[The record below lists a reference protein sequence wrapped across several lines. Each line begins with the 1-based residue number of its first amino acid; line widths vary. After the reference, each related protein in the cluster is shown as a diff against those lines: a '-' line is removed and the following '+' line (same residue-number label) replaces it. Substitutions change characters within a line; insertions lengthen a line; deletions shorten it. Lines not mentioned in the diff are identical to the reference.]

1 MEQNKLQIEI
11 ILQKKSYLNCKIRV
25 HVFRVNVFL
34 LHDPLPLY
42 TSPQNVRV
50 TTTAEELAMLKMTQL
65 AFKYQVIS
73 SEIPCGR
80 KKKQVQGEV
89 PYEKLFA
96 HPSLKGKVMYNQRK

>member
-25 HVFRVNVFL
+25 FRVQGFL

-73 SEIPCGR
+73 SEIPCER
-80 KKKQVQGEV
+80 KKK
-89 PYEKLFA
+89 KTSSRRD
-96 HPSLKGKVMYNQRK
+96 SL

>member
-25 HVFRVNVFL
+25 FRVKVFL

-73 SEIPCGR
+73 SEIPCERR

-96 HPSLKGKVMYNQRK
+96 HSSLKGEVMYNQRK